1 MYKCFYK
8 RINAHFR
15 FVVDVCVAQ
24 YLTVLCISYL
34 MLCFNIHRLWFC
46 TVLHKS
52 LFILRWKG
60 YGIEDYRVYC
70 DTNSHLIERE
80 RERERE
86 RDLLR
91 LYEIV
96 ISKINA
102 VDKSKSTYS
111 ATQSWNSNGNYPC
124 FNHSPFL
131 LVWLSFV
138 IYDWSSVYF
147 ITVNHTYLTKFLSNL
162 RNVSMAR
169 FLSIVCN
176 DNVPLQPFL
185 INPSFPYLL
194 CCWL

>member
-1 MYKCFYK
+1 MASRWFSAGTPVSSFNKTDPHDIAEIQC
-8 RINAHFR
+8 
-15 FVVDVCVAQ
+15 
-24 YLTVLCISYL
+24 SP
-34 MLCFNIHRLWFC
+34 ML
-46 TVLHKS
+46 
-52 LFILRWKG
+52 
-60 YGIEDYRVYC
+60 
-70 DTNSHLIERE
+70 HLRE

-86 RDLLR
+86 RAREIEREIVLLR

-102 VDKSKSTYS
+102 VHNSRSTYS
-111 ATQSWNSNGNYPC
+111 ATQFWNSNGNYLC

-176 DNVPLQPFL
+176 DNFPLQPFL
-185 INPSFPYLL
+185 INPSCPYLL